1 MKLWQKLSLAILAV
15 LILSII
21 SVSFLVKSRITSE
34 IIETLVIPQ
43 LEEITKHTISFST
56 LEVGWQGTIT
66 VKNLSMS
73 KPTMPGGAVVLQ
85 SKDLVL
91 HCRLLPLLSR
101 KIIIEELTLHQPQ
114 IKLTRDKEGNYT
126 LLQDKPETSN
136 KVSDTDKA
144 SLDTTLSLTIT
155 HLNIK
160 EGAFIFTDHSKTSS
174 SPFQF
179 TLKRINLH
187 ASDIS
192 PVSSFPVDL
201 SAETV
206 SDRPSFINLNALV
219 NPLRKE
225 MESKVKL
232 SPLDIT
238 QFAPYFP
245 EFPFTIQQGYSSL
258 DLTLTANRSLEF
270 NSNGLLS
277 LTNLSLSTLSTPDG
291 ELSDTFVENLQNIT
305 IDLDHH
311 LSYKPSEDTIVLE
324 KLNATLQKIRLSL
337 EGKIKTFTT
346 NPLYDVTIKTE
357 NLAFQDMLDS
367 VPRGLMPGGENL
379 IASGT
384 TGAHL
389 SIKGSL
395 KKPEDL
401 ELNGALLIDKLTVQ
415 SKQTPSCKT
424 RIDAKISLNS
434 HEITIERFE
443 ATLQDSP
450 LTLEGRIHDY
460 LKGPLTAEFQLT
472 SPSLHLDNLI
482 SCLEERGERG
492 FPEEEETEKSDEKGP
507 FNFDHAKIRANI
519 SFDSV
524 NYKNIHASDVKA
536 MCRLDD
542 NVLHLESLEGKIGNG
557 SLNLKSRVDLAVEGL
572 DYTLQFTGNDL
583 ELNSILTSLAPD
595 VQEDI
600 QGVVS
605 FTSDFQGKGT
615 TSDTFK
621 KNLKG
626 KGSIDINAAT
636 VANLKS
642 LKSLSSFI
650 KLDKLD
656 TLRFDQS
663 HGTFQ
668 IADGLA
674 HTQNTLKGNEIE
686 LYPEGTISLDA
697 VLDLIL
703 EMRLAP
709 SLSEQIAN
717 EALTKYFKDERG
729 WTVISLAIK
738 GPADEVV
745 IVPASS
751 TIKNIS
757 EMLIDIL
764 LKKEDVDSDKRQDKK
779 KALEDL
785 LKGLIKKSKEAKPE

>member
-43 LEEITKHTISFST
+43 LEEITKHTISFNT

-114 IKLTRDKEGNYT
+114 INLTRDKEGNYT

-136 KVSDTDKA
+136 KVSDTDKS

-160 EGAFIFTDHSKTSS
+160 EGVFIFTDHSKTSS

-291 ELSDTFVENLQNIT
+291 ELSNTFVDNLQNIT

-337 EGKIKTFTT
+337 EGEIKTFTT
-346 NPLYDVTIKTE
+346 NPLYDVTVKTE
-357 NLAFQDMLDS
+357 NLEFQDMLDS
-367 VPRGLMPGGENL
+367 VPRGLMPDGENL

-384 TGAHL
+384 TGARL

-401 ELNGALLIDKLTVQ
+401 ELNGSLLIDKLTVQ

-424 RIDAKISLNS
+424 RIDGKISLNS
-434 HEITIERFE
+434 QEITIERFE

-450 LTLEGRIHDY
+450 LTLEGRIQDY
-460 LKGPLTAEFQLT
+460 IKGPLTAEFKLT
-472 SPSLHLDNLI
+472 SPSLRLDNLI
-482 SCLEERGERG
+482 SCLE
-492 FPEEEETEKSDEKGP
+492 
-507 FNFDHAKIRANI
+507 
-519 SFDSV
+519 
-524 NYKNIHASDVKA
+524 
-536 MCRLDD
+536 
-542 NVLHLESLEGKIGNG
+542 
-557 SLNLKSRVDLAVEGL
+557 
-572 DYTLQFTGNDL
+572 
-583 ELNSILTSLAPD
+583 
-595 VQEDI
+595 
-600 QGVVS
+600 
-605 FTSDFQGKGT
+605 
-615 TSDTFK
+615 
-621 KNLKG
+621 
-626 KGSIDINAAT
+626 
-636 VANLKS
+636 
-642 LKSLSSFI
+642 
-650 KLDKLD
+650 
-656 TLRFDQS
+656 
-663 HGTFQ
+663 
-668 IADGLA
+668 
-674 HTQNTLKGNEIE
+674 
-686 LYPEGTISLDA
+686 
-697 VLDLIL
+697 
-703 EMRLAP
+703 
-709 SLSEQIAN
+709 
-717 EALTKYFKDERG
+717 
-729 WTVISLAIK
+729 
-738 GPADEVV
+738 
-745 IVPASS
+745 
-751 TIKNIS
+751 
-757 EMLIDIL
+757 
-764 LKKEDVDSDKRQDKK
+764 
-779 KALEDL
+779 
-785 LKGLIKKSKEAKPE
+785 

>member
-1 MKLWQKLSLAILAV
+1 
-15 LILSII
+15 
-21 SVSFLVKSRITSE
+21 
-34 IIETLVIPQ
+34 
-43 LEEITKHTISFST
+43 
-56 LEVGWQGTIT
+56 
-66 VKNLSMS
+66 
-73 KPTMPGGAVVLQ
+73 
-85 SKDLVL
+85 
-91 HCRLLPLLSR
+91 
-101 KIIIEELTLHQPQ
+101 
-114 IKLTRDKEGNYT
+114 
-126 LLQDKPETSN
+126 
-136 KVSDTDKA
+136 
-144 SLDTTLSLTIT
+144 
-155 HLNIK
+155 
-160 EGAFIFTDHSKTSS
+160 
-174 SPFQF
+174 
-179 TLKRINLH
+179 
-187 ASDIS
+187 
-192 PVSSFPVDL
+192 
-201 SAETV
+201 
-206 SDRPSFINLNALV
+206 
-219 NPLRKE
+219 
-225 MESKVKL
+225 
-232 SPLDIT
+232 
-238 QFAPYFP
+238 
-245 EFPFTIQQGYSSL
+245 
-258 DLTLTANRSLEF
+258 
-270 NSNGLLS
+270 
-277 LTNLSLSTLSTPDG
+277 
-291 ELSDTFVENLQNIT
+291 
-305 IDLDHH
+305 
-311 LSYKPSEDTIVLE
+311 
-324 KLNATLQKIRLSL
+324 
-337 EGKIKTFTT
+337 
-346 NPLYDVTIKTE
+346 
-357 NLAFQDMLDS
+357 
-367 VPRGLMPGGENL
+367 
-379 IASGT
+379 
-384 TGAHL
+384 
-389 SIKGSL
+389 
-395 KKPEDL
+395 
-401 ELNGALLIDKLTVQ
+401 
-415 SKQTPSCKT
+415 
-424 RIDAKISLNS
+424 
-434 HEITIERFE
+434 
-443 ATLQDSP
+443 
-450 LTLEGRIHDY
+450 
-460 LKGPLTAEFQLT
+460 
-472 SPSLHLDNLI
+472 
-482 SCLEERGERG
+482 
-492 FPEEEETEKSDEKGP
+492 
-507 FNFDHAKIRANI
+507 
-519 SFDSV
+519 
-524 NYKNIHASDVKA
+524 
-536 MCRLDD
+536 
-542 NVLHLESLEGKIGNG
+542 VLHLESLEGKIGNG

-595 VQEDI
+595 IQEDI

-785 LKGLIKKSKEAKPE
+785 LKGLIKKSKEAKPD